1 MRKFIYKICRLIKK
15 RCWYIILLVSSSIYV
30 YIYRSEIYQLKELNK
45 RNIIFIIWLIL
56 LLLPLFSEMEFLG
69 VKIKKAVEKE
79 TEEVKE
85 TLKSIQAQVNNLQLT
100 NSVANNF
107 NFNNSPLP
115 SEQKL
120 EELLQKVTDIQKNY
134 PKPEIVQEYAF
145 AKDDDKSVYLFKI
158 RLDIEKKVHELYD
171 ELGYSGYVPISR
183 IVKQLYQM
191 KIIDEMTCD
200 LILQVI
206 KIANRGV
213 HGEIVSE
220 EYIEFVEKTHPEIMN
235 RLQKAFVRVE
245 EYKKWHDVRDEV

>member
-1 MRKFIYKICRLIKK
+1 M
-15 RCWYIILLVSSSIYV
+15 

-115 SEQKL
+115 SEKKL
-120 EELLQKVTDIQKNY
+120 EELLKKVTEIQKNY
-134 PKPEIVQEYAF
+134 PKSETLKEDASEKQE
-145 AKDDDKSVYLFKI
+145 DKNVYLFKV
-158 RLDIEKKVHELYD
+158 RLDIEKTLHEMC
-171 ELGYSGYVPISR
+171 EKLGYNGYVTI
-183 IVKQLYQM
+183 IKMAGQLNQM
-191 KIIDEMTCD
+191 HIIDEMTCD